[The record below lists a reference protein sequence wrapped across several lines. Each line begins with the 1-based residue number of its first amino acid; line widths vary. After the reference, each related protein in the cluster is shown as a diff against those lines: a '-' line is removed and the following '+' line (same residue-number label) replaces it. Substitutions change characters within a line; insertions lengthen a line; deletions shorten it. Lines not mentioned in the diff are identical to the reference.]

1 MNTKVISLSIHKGG
15 SGKSSIS
22 CNLAMALAL
31 LGKKVLVIDTDSQ
44 MNLSHSFNMYSGEK
58 NFYSAFVNTEPLKD
72 HIQKT
77 EYENIDI
84 IIGDVHLAKIDN
96 RMAGIICSQ
105 DRVPKLIEALK
116 AENIYDYIL
125 IDTNPTIASFNASI
139 LLSSDFVLIP
149 VEPSAFGVEG
159 LDIYLDFFE
168 EVHQFNRNLSILGVV
183 LNNVDKRK
191 SLSKVCLQVIKDN
204 FGEELIFKSIISMD
218 SNVGNA
224 QWYHKPV
231 YAYSK
236 TSKSIKD
243 YESLALELM
252 ERINQHGA

>member
-1 MNTKVISLSIHKGG
+1 MNTKVISLAIHKGG
-15 SGKSSIS
+15 SGKSSIT
-22 CNLAMALAL
+22 CNLAMSLSL

-44 MNLSHSFNMYSGEK
+44 MNLSHSFNMYSCEK
-58 NFYSAFVNTEPLKD
+58 NFYSAFVDTEPLKD

-77 EYENIDI
+77 EYKNIDI
-84 IIGDVHLAKIDN
+84 IIGDVNLARIDN

-116 AENIYDYIL
+116 QENIYDYIL

-159 LDIYLDFFE
+159 LDIYLEFFE
-168 EVHQFNRNLSILGVV
+168 EIHQFKRNLSILGVV

-191 SLSKVCLQVIKDN
+191 SLSDVCLTVIKDN
-204 FGEELIFKSIISMD
+204 FGEDLIFDTVISTD

-224 QWYHKPV
+224 QWNHKPV
-231 YAYSK
+231 YAYEK
-236 TSKSIKD
+236 RTKVIKD
-243 YESLALELM
+243 YENLALEVI
-252 ERINQHGA
+252 ERINEYGA